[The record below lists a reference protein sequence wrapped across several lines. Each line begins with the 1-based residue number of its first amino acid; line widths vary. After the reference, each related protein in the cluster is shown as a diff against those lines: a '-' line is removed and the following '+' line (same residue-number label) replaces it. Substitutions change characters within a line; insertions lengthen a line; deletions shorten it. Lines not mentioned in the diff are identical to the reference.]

1 MLQKYSLVRLLEA
14 FRSAFPLC
22 FVTHSCDITPYFV
35 SLAKG
40 GINSVSP
47 RWSPIPD
54 HVSSKSDTKTTAV
67 FNKTVRSSGMR
78 TASDVYDASSVMHC
92 LRNKVESVAET
103 QSGYISLPRPSR
115 FPTRSKF
122 GDKLFHARP
131 PPPSARVALSSRSPH
146 HHHTTPTSADISIPF
161 DVDITTYNQREKLF
175 SVCFKVSLN
184 VTLVACLTMA
194 LICVPVAFSR
204 TPYLDR
210 TDLSEDADFRQD
222 VSRFEV
228 VCTELEF

>member
-22 FVTHSCDITPYFV
+22 FVTHSCDIAPYFV

-78 TASDVYDASSVMHC
+78 TASDVYSSFFRC
-92 LRNKVESVAET
+92 TAFE
-103 QSGYISLPRPSR
+103 
-115 FPTRSKF
+115 TRSSQLLKPKAGIF
-122 GDKLFHARP
+122 RSRDLLAFPRVRNSGINFSMHAHRPLLRASPSPLARP
-131 PPPSARVALSSRSPH
+131 TT
-146 HHHTTPTSADISIPF
+146 TTPHPPLLIYPFPSTSTSPRIIKERNS
-161 DVDITTYNQREKLF
+161 
-175 SVCFKVSLN
+175 S
-184 VTLVACLTMA
+184 
-194 LICVPVAFSR
+194 AFASR
-204 TPYLDR
+204 
-210 TDLSEDADFRQD
+210 
-222 VSRFEV
+222 
-228 VCTELEF
+228 